1 MMPWEREIYLIMLI
15 EDLKRQKAEIEAA
28 KNKRGR

>member
-1 MMPWEREIYLIMLI
+1 MPWEREIYLIMLI